1 MSLNLKFLLLLLIL
15 RSSSVFNF
23 LNIQEILENA
33 KAQVEEESEIK
44 EVFIT
49 MQKIKMYK
57 IIEKQIETF
66 KNQHGIFMII

>member
-66 KNQHGIFMII
+66 KNQHGIFTII

>member
-1 MSLNLKFLLLLLIL
+1 M
-15 RSSSVFNF
+15 
-23 LNIQEILENA
+23 NIQEILENA

-66 KNQHGIFMII
+66 KNQHGIFTII

>member
-66 KNQHGIFMII
+66 KNQHGTFTII

>member
-66 KNQHGIFMII
+66 INQHGIFTII

>member
-1 MSLNLKFLLLLLIL
+1 MSLNLKFLLLHLIL
-15 RSSSVFNF
+15 RSSYVFNF

-66 KNQHGIFMII
+66 INQHGIFTII

>member
-66 KNQHGIFMII
+66 KNQHGIFAF